1 MIEQLF
7 NPAVRAIEA
16 LTAKNEPIIIGC
28 HFDAAEYGDL
38 LDKFGTTQL
47 PDHMMLRVCAKA
59 TREEFEHMCSV
70 LNIKYPSRGEESE
83 AFYRCKVEVTQ

>member
-1 MIEQLF
+1 MIF

-16 LTAKNEPIIIGC
+16 LIYKNEPIIIGC
-28 HFDAAEYGDL
+28 HFDAAQYGDL

-47 PDHMMLRVCAKA
+47 PDHMRLRVCAKA
-59 TREEFEHMCSV
+59 TREEFQHMCAV
-70 LNIKYPSRGEESE
+70 LRIADPSDGSESQ